1 MISPTIDPEILFE
14 NQSWLLNFVRTI
26 IRDEFAAED
35 VVQETFLVALQDEHG
50 KGEHRG
56 WLRGVAHNLAQQSV
70 RSDLRRANRE
80 SKKAEQAE
88 HISEQEIR
96 AVQQNPGQVAELF
109 SLVMTCVKGLPADQ
123 QQVLLFGKM
132 LKFKTSEIGKRLGV
146 SEAEVNRLQKCACRS
161 VQNRLKMEHGED
173 WRTHCAAI
181 MGIKFVGSFVV
192 LAKALVVA
200 AAVLCAG
207 AGLWLGFDRLAN
219 AAPSFAMEKA
229 ALAALPVP
237 VEMDAVEV
245 ATFASEAP
253 EFGLTRVNKDQEN
266 LYFHGA
272 YVQVLDNVENPLPD
286 VEVIAEWGFGPVHTL
301 FFTTNEDGYAAL
313 QLPNAVTDF
322 TLRTKVEGYLNPT
335 LTAVA
340 SYPAEQVELPLS
352 VGSTLQTLRAVDAS
366 GNPVAGVILEAK
378 SLNQPTGYF
387 LSGSDGFVEALLPG
401 PATYSISMDD
411 CFAYYE
417 QTFLINAE
425 SALEPQLVKC
435 APLPT
440 NITVRAVDASNGQ
453 PIPSATYSGRYY
465 TRLEFDEFGEL
476 MEIPMESTNGTLWYP
491 GVQFEPAV
499 FEIVIHAPG
508 YEPVTANI
516 NADTSPVL
524 EIEMFP
530 LTYHPARIELPDP
543 QRSVASASLRKQ
555 VRNLRWPPRLTGAD
569 LSDYGWATL
578 ELSVA
583 PNGTFQLPLWQDSP
597 FPFDLRVVDDL
608 GTPWNILGV
617 TRSELEEQHNGT
629 IVFSLQEKPHIPLTL
644 QLLHSD
650 GTPVVGAELLI
661 QCLERRDNSNPRLV
675 TNSVGEIHLLAVA
688 GEELYLLWP
697 SSPCIFQ
704 GKFRLPT
711 QGEHFAALL
720 QLPDFDS
727 SLAGQ
732 VLLADDSAAEF
743 QIALSKANFS
753 VPLQVD
759 GGPSFPIQFNV
770 RHRPQPGY
778 FLTENIPSGSYDT
791 KVTLVAGIHQAQT
804 QATDSEPVFR
814 FPALQ
819 EFRFLVTNAEGAAVP
834 LAWIRPLTT
843 SEPRCNLARGVQT
856 DGQGTSQF
864 TLENSAEGC
873 TMVIAAAGFEP
884 LVIHDPSPTQL
895 NHYALVRSRMVPNL
909 ETLPLGITL
918 QEDTFWMVDLWGGC
932 EDPRQGLVWEYL
944 PGNELRM
951 VGAPQEGFRFLEVD
965 ANCVAT
971 GREIS
976 VPAE

>member
-1 MISPTIDPEILFE
+1 MISPTIDPEILFK
-14 NQSWLLNFVRTI
+14 NQNWLLHFIRTI
-26 IRDEFAAED
+26 IKDDFLAED
-35 VVQETFLVALQDEHG
+35 IVQETFIVALENEHG
-50 KGEHRG
+50 KGLHRG
-56 WLRGVAHNLAQQSV
+56 WLRGVAHNLAQQSM

-80 SKKAEQAE
+80 SKKAEQTE
-88 HISEQEIR
+88 QISEEEIE
-96 AVQQNPGQVAELF
+96 AVIKNPRQVSAL
-109 SLVMTCVKGLPADQ
+109 STQVMTFIEGLPEAQ
-123 QQVLLFGKM
+123 QRVLQLRYRLNLELG
-132 LKFKTSEIGKRLGV
+132 EIGERLGIP
-146 SEAEVNRLQKCACRS
+146 EKEVYRLRERGCRS
-161 VQNRLKMEHGED
+161 VQNRLKMKHGED
-173 WRTHCAAI
+173 WRAHCAAI
-181 MGIKFVGSFVV
+181 MGIKLVGPFAV
-192 LAKALVVA
+192 LTKTLAVA
-200 AAVLCAG
+200 AALLCG
-207 AGLWLGFDRLAN
+207 GVGLWLGFNQLTNDAPNLRLEN
-219 AAPSFAMEKA
+219 E
-229 ALAALPVP
+229 ALAALPTHM
-237 VEMDAVEV
+237 ELDTADT
-245 ATFASEAP
+245 ATFAP
-253 EFGLTRVNKDQEN
+253 ETADSHLTRVNDEQAS
-266 LYFHGA
+266 LLFHGA
-272 YVQVLDNVENPLPD
+272 YVQVLDKVGNPLPY
-286 VEVIAEWGFGPVHTL
+286 VEVIAEWSFGPVYTL

-543 QRSVASASLRKQ
+543 QRRVASASLRKQ

-569 LSDYGWATL
+569 QLDYGWATL

-650 GTPVVGAELLI
+650 GTPVVDAELLI

>member
-1 MISPTIDPEILFE
+1 MISPTIDPEILFK
-14 NQSWLLNFVRTI
+14 NQNWLLHFIRTI
-26 IRDEFAAED
+26 IKDDFLAED
-35 VVQETFLVALQDEHG
+35 IVQETFIVALENEHG
-50 KGEHRG
+50 KGLHRG
-56 WLRGVAHNLAQQSV
+56 WLRGVAHNLAQQSM

-80 SKKAEQAE
+80 SKKAEQTE
-88 HISEQEIR
+88 QISEEEIE
-96 AVQQNPGQVAELF
+96 AVIKNPRQVSAL
-109 SLVMTCVKGLPADQ
+109 STQVMTFIEGLPEAQ
-123 QQVLLFGKM
+123 QRVLQLRYRLNLELG
-132 LKFKTSEIGKRLGV
+132 EIGERLGIP
-146 SEAEVNRLQKCACRS
+146 EKEVYRLRERGCRS
-161 VQNRLKMEHGED
+161 VQNRLKMKHGED
-173 WRTHCAAI
+173 WRAHCAAI
-181 MGIKFVGSFVV
+181 MGIKLVGPFAV
-192 LAKALVVA
+192 LTKTLAVA
-200 AAVLCAG
+200 AALLCG
-207 AGLWLGFDRLAN
+207 GVGLWLGFNQLTNDAPNLRLEN
-219 AAPSFAMEKA
+219 E
-229 ALAALPVP
+229 ALAALPTHM
-237 VEMDAVEV
+237 ELDTADT
-245 ATFASEAP
+245 ATFAP
-253 EFGLTRVNKDQEN
+253 ETADSHLTRVNDEQAS
-266 LYFHGA
+266 LLFHGA
-272 YVQVLDNVENPLPD
+272 YVQVLDKVGNPLPY
-286 VEVIAEWGFGPVHTL
+286 VEVIAEWSFGPVYTL

-313 QLPNAVTDF
+313 QLPNTVTDF
-322 TLRTKVEGYLNPT
+322 TLRTKVEGCLNPT
-335 LTAVA
+335 LSSLA
-340 SYPAEQVELPLS
+340 SYPAQEVELQLS
-352 VGSTLQTLRAVDAS
+352 AGSTAQTLCAVDSA
-366 GNPVAGVILEAK
+366 GNPVAGIILEVK
-378 SLNQPTGYF
+378 SLGQPTGYF
-387 LSGSDGFVEALLPG
+387 LSGPNGFAEALLPG
-401 PATYSISMDD
+401 PATYLISIENS
-411 CFAYYE
+411 FAYF
-417 QTFLINAE
+417 QQKFQIDAE
-425 SALEPQLVKC
+425 SALQPLLVKC

-440 NITVRAVDASNGQ
+440 DVTVRAVDATNGQ
-453 PIPSATYSGRYY
+453 PIPSATYTGRYY
-465 TRLEFDEFGEL
+465 PRLEFYQFGDL
-476 MEIPMESTNGTLWYP
+476 TEIPMESTNGTLWYP
-491 GVQFEPAV
+491 GVQFEPRV
-499 FEIVIHAPG
+499 SQIVIHAPG
-508 YEPVTANI
+508 YEPVTAEI
-516 NADTSPVL
+516 NADTSPAL

-530 LTYHPARIELPDP
+530 LVYHPARIELPDP
-543 QRSVASASLRKQ
+543 QRRVASASLRKQ

-569 LSDYGWATL
+569 QLDYGWATL

-650 GTPVVGAELLI
+650 GTPVVDAELLI

-834 LAWIRPLTT
+834 LAWIRPLTS